1 MKTNSFKPNSFK
13 PNSFS
18 GAALLTASAILALP
32 LALAGCSPT
41 PAGSLEEQTSEADPH
56 TQFLTALASHCGE
69 AFAGALVSNDEADAD
84 MRGQA
89 MVMHVAECSDDAVAI
104 PFHIQEQ
111 DGSWNRSR
119 TWQITRAEAGLRLK
133 HRHGH
138 EDGTLD
144 TVTNYGGDTQD
155 AGAATAQDF
164 LVDEESIAMF
174 EREGLTASVTNVWR
188 VEIDPA
194 GTEDARFAY
203 QLKRT
208 TDGGAPENRL
218 FRVEFDLTQPVE
230 TPPKP
235 W

>member
-1 MKTNSFKPNSFK
+1 
-13 PNSFS
+13 
-18 GAALLTASAILALP
+18 
-32 LALAGCSPT
+32 
-41 PAGSLEEQTSEADPH
+41 
-56 TQFLTALASHCGE
+56 
-69 AFAGALVSNDEADAD
+69 

-119 TWQITRAEAGLRLK
+119 TWQITRTEAGLRLK

-164 LVDEESIAMF
+164 LVDEESITMF

-208 TDGGAPENRL
+208 TDGGAPEDRL

>member
-1 MKTNSFKPNSFK
+1 
-13 PNSFS
+13 
-18 GAALLTASAILALP
+18 
-32 LALAGCSPT
+32 
-41 PAGSLEEQTSEADPH
+41 
-56 TQFLTALASHCGE
+56 
-69 AFAGALVSNDEADAD
+69 

-119 TWQITRAEAGLRLK
+119 TWQITRTEAGLRLK

-164 LVDEESIAMF
+164 LVDEESIALF

-208 TDGGAPENRL
+208 MDGGAPEDRL